1 MLEWFNFVV
10 LRELKQNKMRYLRN
24 FGLFAGAWIVAMLIF
39 TIAYGVKDKSL
50 YILYFSV
57 PAIVLGI
64 IGAALTVTENR
75 FKPNRKVCWLWVIAL
90 LGIDQAIKIYLFG
103 IDWQNLSVPL
113 IDPVFYLDPSHN
125 TAGSYLWVLLGL
137 EDVKKVPHVIFVSAL
152 AFVLYEYWRFY
163 LTKREVSFWNKGFV
177 HLFLVGALANVV
189 DNIFHGGSLDYIT
202 IRPFYTFDLKDMFIT
217 MAELFVLVEVIDKK
231 LYKKS
236 KDINGFGLKF
246 IREDV
251 KSWFK
256 KSE

>member
-1 MLEWFNFVV
+1 
-10 LRELKQNKMRYLRN
+10 MRYLRN

-64 IGAALTVTENR
+64 IGAALTLTENW
-75 FKPNRKVCWLWVIAL
+75 FKPNRKVCWLWVIVL

-103 IDWQNLSVPL
+103 IDWQNLSIPL

-137 EDVKKVPHVIFVSAL
+137 EDVKKVPHVIFVSVL

-177 HLFLVGALANVV
+177 HLFLVGALANVI

-236 KDINGFGLKF
+236 KDINGFGLRF
-246 IREDV
+246 IRDDV